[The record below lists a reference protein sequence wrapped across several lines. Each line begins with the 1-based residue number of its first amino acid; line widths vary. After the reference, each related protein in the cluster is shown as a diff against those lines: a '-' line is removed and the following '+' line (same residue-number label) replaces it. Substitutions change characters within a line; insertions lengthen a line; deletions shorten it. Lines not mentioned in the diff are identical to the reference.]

1 MSDEI
6 RIRTGAYPPPGGSD
20 SLRHRA
26 FFLLG
31 GDNIG
36 RKSNFTIEQDE
47 FIRTNYLK
55 YSIGEIANELGRS
68 KSSVQYRVKVLGLK
82 EENSA
87 AVMTSK
93 ELIESANLNDRD
105 GDTLKRLIELRDM
118 LHDNLFSA
126 DTPTTIIA
134 KLSKEYR
141 DTIQAI
147 HEMTE
152 TEPDAGSESK
162 LEALFAELEDAR

>member
-1 MSDEI
+1 M
-6 RIRTGAYPPPGGSD
+6 
-20 SLRHRA
+20 
-26 FFLLG
+26 
-31 GDNIG
+31 
-36 RKSNFTIEQDE
+36 
-47 FIRTNYLK
+47 
-55 YSIGEIANELGRS
+55 
-68 KSSVQYRVKVLGLK
+68 LGLK

-87 AVMTSK
+87 AVMTSE

-105 GDTLKRLIELRDM
+105 GDTLKRLIELRDL
-118 LHDNLFSA
+118 LHNNLFCS
-126 DTPTTIIA
+126 DTPKTIIA

-152 TEPDAGSESK
+152 TENDAGSESK

>member
-1 MSDEI
+1 
-6 RIRTGAYPPPGGSD
+6 
-20 SLRHRA
+20 
-26 FFLLG
+26 
-31 GDNIG
+31 
-36 RKSNFTIEQDE
+36 
-47 FIRTNYLK
+47 
-55 YSIGEIANELGRS
+55 
-68 KSSVQYRVKVLGLK
+68 
-82 EENSA
+82 
-87 AVMTSK
+87 MTSE
-93 ELIESANLNDRD
+93 ELIRSANLNDRD

-126 DTPTTIIA
+126 NTPKTIIA

-152 TEPDAGSESK
+152 TENDAGSESK